1 MVKDDCIFCK
11 LANGE
16 IPTKTVY
23 EDDIVHVFMD
33 ANPNADGHMLIVP
46 KKHYEDFIELDDET
60 IKHIHN
66 VAKKMKDLIYEKLD
80 NIEGLVLIN
89 NYGKFQIVEHYHL
102 HILPNGLNSSKGL
115 SIDEVYEKLTK

>member
-1 MVKDDCIFCK
+1 MEDCIFCK

-16 IPTKTVY
+16 LPAKTVY
-23 EDDIVHVFMD
+23 EDDVVNVFMD

-46 KKHYEDFIELDDET
+46 KKHFEDFIELDDET

-80 NIEGLVLIN
+80 NIEGIVLIN
-89 NYGKFQIVEHYHL
+89 NYGKFQVVKHYHL

-115 SIDEVYEKLTK
+115 SIDEVYNKLMN

>member
-1 MVKDDCIFCK
+1 MDDCIFCK

-23 EDDIVHVFMD
+23 EDDVVHVFMD

-60 IKHIHN
+60 IKHIH
-66 VAKKMKDLIYEKLD
+66 I
-80 NIEGLVLIN
+80 
-89 NYGKFQIVEHYHL
+89 
-102 HILPNGLNSSKGL
+102 
-115 SIDEVYEKLTK
+115 

>member
-1 MVKDDCIFCK
+1 MEDCIFCK

-23 EDDIVHVFMD
+23 EDDVVHVFMD

-46 KKHYEDFIELDDET
+46 KKHFEDFIELDDET

-80 NIEGLVLIN
+80 NIEGLVLLN
-89 NYGKFQIVEHYHL
+89 NYGKFQVVKHYHL
-102 HILPNGLNSSKGL
+102 HILPNGLNTQSK
-115 SIDEVYEKLTK
+115 SIDEIYNKLIN

>member
-1 MVKDDCIFCK
+1 MEDCIFCK

-23 EDDIVHVFMD
+23 EDDVVNVFMD

-66 VAKKMKDLIYEKLD
+66 VAKKMKELIYEKLD
-80 NIEGLVLIN
+80 NIEGLVLVN
-89 NYGKFQIVEHYHL
+89 NYGKFQVVKHYHL
-102 HILPNGLNSSKGL
+102 HVLPNGLNSSKGL
-115 SIDEVYEKLTK
+115 YIDEVYNKLMN

>member
-1 MVKDDCIFCK
+1 MEDCIFCK

-16 IPTKTVY
+16 LPAKTVY
-23 EDDIVHVFMD
+23 EDDVVHVFMD

-46 KKHYEDFIELDDET
+46 KKHFEDFIELDDET

-89 NYGKFQIVEHYHL
+89 NYGKFQVVKHYHL

>member
-1 MVKDDCIFCK
+1 MDDCIFCK

-23 EDDIVHVFMD
+23 EDDVVHVFMD

-46 KKHYEDFIELDDET
+46 KKHFEDFIELDDET

-80 NIEGLVLIN
+80 NIEGLVLLN
-89 NYGKFQIVEHYHL
+89 NYGKFQIVKHYHL

>member
-1 MVKDDCIFCK
+1 MEDCIFCK

-16 IPTKTVY
+16 LPAKTVY
-23 EDDIVHVFMD
+23 EDDVVHVFMD

-46 KKHYEDFIELDDET
+46 KKHFEDFIELDDET

-89 NYGKFQIVEHYHL
+89 NYGKFQVVKHYHL
-102 HILPNGLNSSKGL
+102 HILPNGLDSSKGL

>member
-1 MVKDDCIFCK
+1 MEECIFCK

-23 EDDIVHVFMD
+23 EDDIVKVFMD

-46 KKHYEDFIELDDET
+46 KKHYEDFIEIDDET

-66 VAKKMKDLIYEKLD
+66 VAKKMKDLIYDKLD
-80 NIEGLVLIN
+80 NIEGLVLLN
-89 NYGKFQIVEHYHL
+89 NYGKFQIIKHYHL
-102 HILPNGLNSSKGL
+102 HILPNGLDSSKGL
-115 SIDEVYEKLTK
+115 DIDEVYNKLIN

>member
-1 MVKDDCIFCK
+1 
-11 LANGE
+11 
-16 IPTKTVY
+16 
-23 EDDIVHVFMD
+23 MD

-89 NYGKFQIVEHYHL
+89 NYGKFQIIKHYHL

-115 SIDEVYEKLTK
+115 SIDEVYDKLMN

>member
-1 MVKDDCIFCK
+1 MDDCIFCK

-46 KKHYEDFIELDDET
+46 KKHYEDFIEIDDET

-80 NIEGLVLIN
+80 NIEGLVLLN
-89 NYGKFQIVEHYHL
+89 NYGKFQIVKHYHL

-115 SIDEVYEKLTK
+115 SIDEVYNKLMN

>member
-1 MVKDDCIFCK
+1 MEDCIFCK

-23 EDDIVHVFMD
+23 EDDVVHVFMD

-46 KKHYEDFIELDDET
+46 KKHFEDFIELDDET

-89 NYGKFQIVEHYHL
+89 NYGKFQVVKHYHL
-102 HILPNGLNSSKGL
+102 HILPNGLDSSKGL

>member
-1 MVKDDCIFCK
+1 MEDCIFCK
-11 LANGE
+11 LANGKV
-16 IPTKTVY
+16 PCQTVY
-23 EDDIVHVFMD
+23 EDDIVRVFMD

-66 VAKKMKDLIYEKLD
+66 VAKKMKELIYNKLD
-80 NIEGLVLIN
+80 NIEGLVLVN
-89 NYGKFQIVEHYHL
+89 NYGKFQVVKHYHM

-115 SIDEVYEKLTK
+115 TIDEVYNKLMN